1 MCNLQVV
8 ESVNEL
14 AQIMKDLSALVIDQ
28 VQHCFSCYIASK
40 SLTVGI

>member
-1 MCNLQVV
+1 MFATPSVLHCCYNLVVLCNLQVV

-28 VQHCFSCYIASK
+28 V
-40 SLTVGI
+40 